1 MDCISVTNQR
11 HGLCM
16 NVWKAPYLL
25 VTENCE
31 QEKTVG
37 NEEGDNYSFWIFLIL
52 IVFLSRTAPLNAR
65 SSNLWL
71 SHQLSINA
79 LEVMLSLINTL

>member
-31 QEKTVG
+31 QEKKLSEMRKEIITASG
-37 NEEGDNYSFWIFLIL
+37 FFL
-52 IVFLSRTAPLNAR
+52 F
-65 SSNLWL
+65 
-71 SHQLSINA
+71 
-79 LEVMLSLINTL
+79 